1 MKYLV
6 KLFVV
11 TFIFGVCTHASAEN
25 KITYIDLK
33 YVLNNSKAGKG
44 AQDYLKKTF
53 NENQKEFMK
62 IEKEL
67 KKEEEDLI
75 SSKDELSKEDY
86 KKRTDSLRKKV
97 SKYQLDRRQSI
108 EKLAKQR
115 TGAKQALLSKLDP
128 ILKNYISENNIIL
141 VLDRKNI
148 VAAKNEADITS
159 IIVEKLNKELPS
171 LKIK

>member
-11 TFIFGVCTHASAEN
+11 TFILSICTYASAED

-33 YVLNNSKAGKG
+33 YVLNNSKAGKS

-53 NENQKEFMK
+53 NEKQKEFMK
-62 IEKEL
+62 TEKEL

-75 SSKDELSKEDY
+75 SSKEKLSKDEY
-86 KKRTDSLRKKV
+86 KKKSDGLRKKV
-97 SKYQLDRRQSI
+97 AKYQTDRRQAL
-108 EKLAKQR
+108 EKIGKQR
-115 TGAKQALLSKLDP
+115 TEAKQTLLSKLDP
-128 ILKNYISENNIIL
+128 ILKNYIKENNISLII
-141 VLDRKNI
+141 DKKNI
-148 VAAKNEADITS
+148 VAGKQTVDITNV
-159 IIVEKLNKELPS
+159 IVEKLNKELPS

>member
-11 TFIFGVCTHASAEN
+11 TFIVSFCTYTSAEE

-33 YVLNNSKAGKG
+33 YVLNNSKGGKS

-53 NENQKEFMK
+53 NEKQKEFMK

-75 SSKDELSKEDY
+75 TRKEELSKEEY
-86 KKRTDSLRKKV
+86 KKKSDSLRKMV
-97 SKYQLDRRQSI
+97 AKYQADRKLTV
-108 EKLAKQR
+108 EKLTKQR
-115 TGAKQALLSKLDP
+115 TDAKQVLLSTLDP
-128 ILKNYISENNIIL
+128 ILKNYISENNISLIL
-141 VLDRKNI
+141 DKKNI
-148 VAAKNEADITS
+148 IAGKNSIDITN
-159 IIVEKLNKELPS
+159 IIVEKLNNELPS

>member
-11 TFIFGVCTHASAEN
+11 TFITSICTYASAEE

-33 YVLNNSKAGKG
+33 YVLNNSKAGKS

-53 NENQKEFMK
+53 NEKQKEFMK

-67 KKEEEDLI
+67 KKEEQDLI
-75 SSKDELSKEDY
+75 AKKDQLSKDEY
-86 KKRTDSLRKKV
+86 KKKSDSLRNKV
-97 SKYQLDRRQSI
+97 VKYQADRRQSL
-108 EKLAKQR
+108 EKITKQR
-115 TGAKQALLSKLDP
+115 SDAKKALLSKLDP
-128 ILKNYISENNIIL
+128 ILKNYISENNITVVI
-141 VLDRKNI
+141 DKKNI
-148 VAAKNEADITS
+148 IAAQNNVDITN

-171 LKIK
+171 LKIN

>member
-11 TFIFGVCTHASAEN
+11 TFILGICTYSLAED

-53 NENQKEFMK
+53 NEKQKEFMET
-62 IEKEL
+62 EKEL
-67 KKEEEDLI
+67 KKEEEKLI
-75 SSKDELSKEDY
+75 SSKDKLTKDEY
-86 KKRTDSLRKKV
+86 KKKSDALRKQV
-97 SKYQLDRRQSI
+97 AKYQTDRRQAL
-108 EKLAKQR
+108 EKIGKQR
-115 TGAKQALLSKLDP
+115 TEAKKMLLSKLDP
-128 ILKNYISENNIIL
+128 ILKNYITENNISL
-141 VLDRKNI
+141 VIDKKNI
-148 VAAKNEADITS
+148 VAGKNSIDITKV
-159 IIVEKLNKELPS
+159 IVDKLNKELPS

>member
-11 TFIFGVCTHASAEN
+11 TFIVSFCTYTSAEE

-33 YVLNNSKAGKG
+33 YVLNNSKGGKS

-53 NENQKEFMK
+53 NEKQKEFMK

-75 SSKDELSKEDY
+75 TRKEELSKEEY
-86 KKRTDSLRKKV
+86 KKKSDSLRKMV
-97 SKYQLDRRQSI
+97 AKYQADRKQTI

-115 TGAKQALLSKLDP
+115 IDA
-128 ILKNYISENNIIL
+128 
-141 VLDRKNI
+141 
-148 VAAKNEADITS
+148 
-159 IIVEKLNKELPS
+159 
-171 LKIK
+171 

>member
-11 TFIFGVCTHASAEN
+11 TFILSICTYASAED

-33 YVLNNSKAGKG
+33 YVLNNSKAGKS

-53 NENQKEFMK
+53 NEKQKEFMK
-62 IEKEL
+62 TEKEL

-75 SSKDELSKEDY
+75 SSKEKLSKDEY
-86 KKRTDSLRKKV
+86 KKKSDGLRKKV
-97 SKYQLDRRQSI
+97 AKYQTDRRQALEKIGKQRI
-108 EKLAKQR
+108 EAKQ
-115 TGAKQALLSKLDP
+115 TLLSKLDP
-128 ILKNYISENNIIL
+128 ILKNYIKENNISLII
-141 VLDRKNI
+141 DKKNI
-148 VAAKNEADITS
+148 VAGKQTVDITNV
-159 IIVEKLNKELPS
+159 IVEKLNKELPS

>member
-11 TFIFGVCTHASAEN
+11 TFILGVCTYASAED

-53 NENQKEFMK
+53 NEKQKEFMK
-62 IEKEL
+62 TEKEL
-67 KKEEEDLI
+67 KKEEVDLI
-75 SSKDELSKEDY
+75 SNKDKLSKDEYKE
-86 KKRTDSLRKKV
+86 KSDSLRKKV
-97 SKYQLDRRQSI
+97 ATYQTDRRQAL
-108 EKLAKQR
+108 EKIAKQR
-115 TGAKQALLSKLDP
+115 SEAKEILLNKLNP
-128 ILKNYISENNIIL
+128 ILKSYMTENNISL
-141 VLDRKNI
+141 VIDKKNI
-148 VAAKNEADITS
+148 VAGNNSIDITKV
-159 IIVEKLNKELPS
+159 IVEKLNKELPS